1 METSKKTSK
10 ETMSQITKQKT
21 IRLVNNQNNEIT
33 MIKVRF

>member
-1 METSKKTSK
+1 METSKKTSE